1 MKEMKINLQNY
12 EKELKA
18 IDKEL
23 STLPSGSLV
32 KRGIYYT
39 HVDKG
44 KEIGITDN
52 TDNIRSLCRKKSI
65 LIQKKQLK
73 NNISILAHP
82 ISKLI
87 EDTPEEIISSLPR
100 AYQGLPKDYFYHSE
114 VKDWLEAP
122 YKKNPYRKENLIF
135 TSNNGVPVRSKS
147 EVLIA
152 NQLEHLGIPYRYEAA
167 FILGNKEIYPDFT
180 IKNPYNGK
188 IIIWEHF
195 GALHEE
201 NYVENMYTKMKA
213 YRDHNY
219 RLFENIIYTFEPD
232 VEKTQHLRD
241 LIKRLILK

>member
-1 MKEMKINLQNY
+1 MKEMKIKLQNY
-12 EKELKA
+12 EKELEA

-32 KRGIYYT
+32 KRGAYYT

-52 TDNIRSLCRKKSI
+52 TDDIRLLCRKKSI

-73 NNISILAHP
+73 NNMSILAHP
-82 ISKLI
+82 VSKLI
-87 EDTPEEIISSLPR
+87 EDTPEEIISSLPSS
-100 AYQGLPKDYFYHSE
+100 YQGLPKDYFYHSE
-114 VKDWLEAP
+114 IKSWLEAP
-122 YKKNPYRKENLIF
+122 YKKNPYQKENLVF
-135 TSNNGVPVRSKS
+135 TSNNGVPLRSKS

-152 NQLEHLGIPYRYEAA
+152 NQLEHLVIPYRYEAA
-167 FILGNKEIYPDFT
+167 LTLGNKEIYPDFT

-201 NYVENMYTKMKA
+201 DYVKRMYTRMKM

-219 RLFENIIYTFEPD
+219 HLFENIIYTFEPD
-232 VEKTQHLRD
+232 VEKPKHLIN